1 VSLSQDR
8 LRLLVDPHFLGAEGV
23 LKKMQSPDLKHLT
36 ADGLLSMEDF
46 DFSPLSS
53 HERFESVNL
62 RSMSLKHIDTLLR
75 HVRRLSILHVRSCQI
90 TDSAIRSI
98 SAIDGLE

>member
-1 VSLSQDR
+1 
-8 LRLLVDPHFLGAEGV
+8 
-23 LKKMQSPDLKHLT
+23 
-36 ADGLLSMEDF
+36 
-46 DFSPLSS
+46 
-53 HERFESVNL
+53 
-62 RSMSLKHIDTLLR
+62 MSLKHIDTLLR